1 MGNINYDDILSRLS
15 RIRQDNLRRQD
26 NRKAEVYARIPRIKE
41 IDDAIA
47 HSAVQASRA
56 RILHQEVDE
65 EALSM
70 KNHALR
76 DEKHQLMAQTGYP
89 DDYLAPIYNCPACRD
104 SGYVDG
110 KPCSCL
116 KHMVIS
122 QLYQQSTIEHIVCI
136 KTVHREFSGQQ
147 TGHSYIWRDRNR
159 QDLPDKLYR

>member
-26 NRKAEVYARIPRIKE
+26 NRKAEVYARIARIKE

-70 KNHALR
+70 
-76 DEKHQLMAQTGYP
+76 MARSHKPLQRY
-89 DDYLAPIYNCPACRD
+89 YNF
-104 SGYVDG
+104 
-110 KPCSCL
+110 
-116 KHMVIS
+116 
-122 QLYQQSTIEHIVCI
+122 Q
-136 KTVHREFSGQQ
+136 
-147 TGHSYIWRDRNR
+147 
-159 QDLPDKLYR
+159 

>member
-56 RILHQEVDE
+56 RILHQKVDE

-70 KNHALR
+70 RSTSSWHRPDTLTIIWHRYTTALQA
-76 DEKHQLMAQTGYP
+76 ETAGMW
-89 DDYLAPIYNCPACRD
+89 
-104 SGYVDG
+104 
-110 KPCSCL
+110 
-116 KHMVIS
+116 
-122 QLYQQSTIEHIVCI
+122 
-136 KTVHREFSGQQ
+136 TVSHV
-147 TGHSYIWRDRNR
+147 HV
-159 QDLPDKLYR
+159 